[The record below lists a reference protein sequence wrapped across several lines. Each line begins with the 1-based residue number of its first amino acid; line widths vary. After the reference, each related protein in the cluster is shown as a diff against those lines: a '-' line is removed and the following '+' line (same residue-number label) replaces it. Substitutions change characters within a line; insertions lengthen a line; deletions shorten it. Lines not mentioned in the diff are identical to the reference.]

1 MEQITR
7 RSFMRSAAL
16 GGAGMAAAGLW
27 TASARADDA
36 SPATENAPQASTR
49 ISDTVYS
56 TASWRVR
63 PEAVSDFAAEYD
75 ADACVCGHGYAGIR
89 ATRELANQGY
99 KVVLLE
105 KKPEDTY
112 MAMGNAS
119 GTLGG
124 TYIEERG
131 YEAADPVEFF
141 QNWMVATGN
150 VANQA
155 LIMKFAQ
162 NCRDNIDWYYGLA
175 STEELDTMADY
186 YLDSQTVGGHR
197 LKELGGLKFWNPA
210 YSMYGSC
217 SQTVMQGKQRADA
230 EEHGAEV
237 LFGVEAWDT
246 VQNDDGSIAAVVG
259 LQEDGT
265 FIKVNCKA
273 CILSTGGFASNSEMM
288 NDLMLDMVGT
298 LVKGESL
305 SGMMD
310 GDGRGVQMGYWAG
323 GHLENWAIPGMNFKH
338 YSPSTSVQ
346 STQPQALWLDRDG
359 KRFCNGYYP
368 IIEHRVVGAT
378 LFKPRDATRCS
389 TTTSTS
395 TPPTTCPSTAA
406 LTPPRRTSPRCAATW
421 TRPTPCSRARPWRRR
436 RSPRWAPAA
445 LPCRP

>member
-27 TASARADDA
+27 TASARAEEA

-75 ADACVCGHGYAGIR
+75 ADVCVCGHGYAGIC

-298 LVKGESL
+298 LVEGESL

-310 GDGRGVQMGYWAG
+310 GDGRGVQM
-323 GHLENWAIPGMNFKH
+323 
-338 YSPSTSVQ
+338 
-346 STQPQALWLDRDG
+346 
-359 KRFCNGYYP
+359 
-368 IIEHRVVGAT
+368 AT
-378 LFKPRDATRCS
+378 GP
-389 TTTSTS
+389 
-395 TPPTTCPSTAA
+395 
-406 LTPPRRTSPRCAATW
+406 ATW
-421 TRPTPCSRARPWRRR
+421 RTGP
-436 RSPRWAPAA
+436 SPA
-445 LPCRP
+445 